1 MLDGELIGHLS
12 VERLRKELKILID
25 HLVDERFPHVDENEL
40 RVVQQRLTSE
50 IETFTNEQ
58 VIQLIQQYRKD
69 LPPPRWRIGSW
80 KLLPFAM
87 LWWLYCII
95 LWVFAWPL
103 NLAQACFQKRFP
115 DWKTTPEIEQEGAL
129 LFVADPWE
137 QLRIRF
143 LLDHLRE
150 SGRLCIARPI
160 CDCCCEDLDLI
171 AHGRGQMRFGGTWQ
185 AL

>member
-1 MLDGELIGHLS
+1 M
-12 VERLRKELKILID
+12 RKELKATVA
-25 HLVDERFPHVDENEL
+25 HLVDGRFPHVDASEL
-40 RVVQQRLTSE
+40 QAAQQRLESE
-50 IETFTNEQ
+50 IETSSKEQ
-58 VIQLIQQYRKD
+58 IIQTIDEYRKD

-87 LWWLYCII
+87 LWWLFCII

-171 AHGRGQMRFGGTWQ
+171 AHGTGKMCVGRTWQ
-185 AL
+185 AR